1 MNDSNIADWPTV
13 TIDLNGTEM
22 NVGRLIWIWQQ
33 LCLASEQYDTKF
45 FNVLVR
51 RMHVSEPNKLAFN
64 QIPEVITPPVTVDD
78 VNAMIRGELTTKE
91 PE

>member
-1 MNDSNIADWPTV
+1 MSDDDKIAEWPTI
-13 TIDLNGTEM
+13 TIDLNGIEM

-51 RMHVSEPNKLAFN
+51 RMRVSEPNKLAFN
-64 QIPEVITPPVTVDD
+64 QVPEAITPPIYLDE
-78 VNAMIRGELTTKE
+78 IEK
-91 PE
+91 